1 MKQGTFLNPQH
12 LNEQETYE
20 IKLYKRVR
28 GNSAYV
34 YENAPILVFRARPAT
49 QMETKLYRIT
59 KGVNSSTNG
68 ITLYCSNLPNEVEV
82 EDRVEFMGKIMLVK
96 NIGFFYNHR
105 CTSLHNDSQ
114 TCFFYHFFI
123 IHIISYGY
131 YFFFRYFQYIN

>member
-96 NIGFFYNHR
+96 NIGFFYNDNKVVNASAFSNEYLALR
-105 CTSLHNDSQ
+105 SPKGVTL
-114 TCFFYHFFI
+114 
-123 IHIISYGY
+123 G
-131 YFFFRYFQYIN
+131 